1 MITIDGFDISTKWT
15 LEPLYDNVNKYL
27 MTAPSIKDRITE
39 NFEDVDGLSVLNSTA
54 KVKEMSYTMSFLCD
68 SFAKYNEFI
77 LYLLSHNPV
86 NLYFSKTGLTYKLEY
101 LSCSSFDDKV
111 GLFSISVRENNPKD
125 RTFLNC

>member
-27 MTAPSIKDRITE
+27 MTAPSIKERITE
-39 NFEDVDGLSVLNSTA
+39 NFEDVDSLSVLNSIA

-125 RTFLNC
+125 RT

>member
-125 RTFLNC
+125 RT

>member
-1 MITIDGFDISTKWT
+1 MITVDGFDISTKWT

-27 MTAPSIKDRITE
+27 MTAPSIKERITE
-39 NFEDVDGLSVLNSTA
+39 NFEDVDGLSVLNSMA

-125 RTFLNC
+125 RT

>member
-1 MITIDGFDISTKWT
+1 MITVDGFDISTKWT

-27 MTAPSIKDRITE
+27 MTAPSIKERITE
-39 NFEDVDGLSVLNSTA
+39 NFEDVDGLSVLNSIA

-77 LYLLSHNPV
+77 LYLLAHNPV

-125 RTFLNC
+125 RT